1 VSTAV
6 LLDTS
11 PLPGLRGDLRTRLE
25 QAVAGCTDDEL
36 LWASGFLAGLSARQP
51 RRAAEAVVARAAADA
66 PRAATTLTILYGSQ
80 TGNGKA
86 LAQRALDL
94 SKAQGVT
101 ARLVSLADFNPRQL
115 KQERALLLI
124 VSTHGDGDPP
134 DDALALHRHLFSAQ
148 APRLD
153 KLAFAVIALGDS
165 SYPHFCKTGRDFDDR
180 FEALGARRLVDR
192 VDCDV
197 DYRATAEAGIGRSL
211 DALAQSEAAAPAR
224 IALVDTAARE
234 WPDVAPA
241 TTVATATVL
250 ANQRLTGRH
259 SGKDVRHLEFALD
272 TTAFAYEPGDS
283 VAVTATNPASIVREL
298 IDANAWTEAAEVRVG
313 DSVLSLGDA
322 LRTRIELTLLS
333 RPVLAAIAARTDH
346 GALHDALAGDA
357 HALAAYMR
365 ERQLADVLR
374 EAGARLSPQAFIDL
388 ARPLATRAYS
398 IASSRSASPDE
409 LHLTVAVVDGAR
421 DGRPRP
427 GCASGFLAARA
438 VGDEVQLKLET
449 NAAFRLPRA
458 DDAPIIMVGP
468 GTGIAPFRGFVEER
482 AARGA
487 PGRSWLFF
495 GERTQ
500 REDFLYQTEWQRHLR
515 EGSLSRLDV
524 AFSRDTA
531 SKYYVQ
537 DRLRACAGEVHA
549 WLQDGAYFYVC
560 GDAQRMA
567 KDVHQALLDVLTGAG
582 GLDADG
588 AEEYLFELK
597 RAGRYQRD
605 VY

>member
-1 VSTAV
+1 MSTAV